1 MVAQDPNI
9 GRDLLDGQFRILQ
22 KIGSGGMGAVYK
34 ALQPAMNR
42 MVAVKI
48 LHPKLANRKD
58 LVSRFRREA
67 RAMSHLSHPNTVK
80 VYLYGE
86 LDDGSLYIVMEYL
99 EGRNLNQVVRKE
111 GPLPVERAIPV
122 LIQVCGALQE
132 AHLMGIV
139 HRDLKPENIFLSTNG
154 GLKDFPKVLDFGLAK
169 VTERELRPGSIMLT
183 QEGMVF
189 GTPEFMSP
197 EQAQGHT
204 LDARSDIYS
213 LAVILYE
220 VLTGKLPFDARTPM
234 EYIQLHVTKPPI
246 NLDDRIAG
254 KSFPPGLGQVI
265 TKALEKKPE
274 NRYPSAAD
282 FAEALKPFAG
292 AAGKGFTAMMP
303 GPAASSSSG
312 GPSAQNAGPPVSQ
325 GAPPSQ
331 MKTVKMA
338 AQPGPVKVDGPPQIP
353 QPSPSQGHAQTASP
367 QRAPGVMN
375 APVAHGQPLAP
386 GAVSSMPQGGQM
398 APASPQKAMAK
409 TAPMA
414 IVQEPKTKTP
424 VVLLI
429 GVAVACLLAGV
440 LITVVVLKFL
450 G

>member
-1 MVAQDPNI
+1 MPAQDPNI
-9 GRDLLDGQFRILQ
+9 GRALLGGQFQILA
-22 KIGSGGMGAVYK
+22 KIGSGGMGSVYK
-34 ALQPAMNR
+34 ASQPAMNR

-67 RAMSHLSHPNTVK
+67 RAMSHLNHPNTVK

-122 LIQVCGALQE
+122 LMQVCGALQE
-132 AHLMGIV
+132 AHLAGII
-139 HRDLKPENIFLSTNG
+139 HRDLKPENIFLSQNG
-154 GLKDFPKVLDFGLAK
+154 GINDFPKVLDFGLAK

-197 EQAQGHT
+197 EQAQGHV

-246 NLDDRIAG
+246 PLDDRIPG
-254 KSFPPGLGQVI
+254 KTFPPGLAAVVQR
-265 TKALEKKPE
+265 ALEKQAEK
-274 NRYPSAAD
+274 RYASAAD
-282 FAEALKPFAG
+282 FAQALKPFVG
-292 AAGKGFTAMMP
+292 GKGFTSMMP
-303 GPAASSSSG
+303 HGTGAAVV
-312 GPSAQNAGPPVSQ
+312 AGHEMP
-325 GAPPSQ
+325 GAPQDLPAVPIVASKPS
-331 MKTVKMA
+331 
-338 AQPGPVKVDGPPQIP
+338 
-353 QPSPSQGHAQTASP
+353 
-367 QRAPGVMN
+367 
-375 APVAHGQPLAP
+375 
-386 GAVSSMPQGGQM
+386 
-398 APASPQKAMAK
+398 
-409 TAPMA
+409 
-414 IVQEPKTKTP
+414 
-424 VVLLI
+424 
-429 GVAVACLLAGV
+429 
-440 LITVVVLKFL
+440 
-450 G
+450 